1 MTPSLQKPVMYH
13 KYSNDPNLTDK
24 VKKWKMPDPLNRY
37 IYAVGAS

>member
-24 VKKWKMPDPLNRY
+24 VKKSEKCQTH
-37 IYAVGAS
+37 